1 MKYSDQ
7 QRIEKMRETTEKLL
21 RYVEKENI
29 TPEIIFAEE
38 AVQWTVTT
46 PLYNIGEHAANLSED
61 FKKQYPDIPWVKI
74 AGLRHSWCIIM
85 RIRTGPS
92 FAQSYL
98 MFCLRSLMS

>member
-7 QRIEKMRETTEKLL
+7 QRVEKMRETAEKLL

-29 TPEIIFAEE
+29 TSERIFEEE

-61 FKKQYPDIPWVKI
+61 FKKQHPDIPWVN
-74 AGLRHSWCIIM
+74 AHG
-85 RIRTGPS
+85 
-92 FAQSYL
+92 
-98 MFCLRSLMS
+98 